1 MNPKR
6 VRVLQNGLD
15 RTGPVVYWMSR
26 DQRVE
31 DNWALIYGLEYADR
45 KKVPFGVIFCLVND
59 FLGATRRQYDF
70 MLKGLQ
76 QVHEELLRYKI
87 PFFYLKGN
95 PSLVLPDF
103 IKTNKISL
111 LITDFDPLRMKRQWK
126 AQLMEKSPVEI
137 REVDAHNIVPVWI
150 ASSKQEYGA
159 YTIRPKIS
167 RLLPEFLDEYPLIQM
182 NSSHQSW
189 QGDSINWGDL
199 FGNCPGDS
207 SLPPIT
213 QFIPGSRSALRQ
225 LQQFLKEKMDFYDNQ
240 RNDPNANAQS
250 NLSPFLHFGQISAQR
265 IALEVQ
271 KASIAKDKKAAF
283 LEEVVIRRELSDN
296 FCWYNLNYD
305 QFAGFPSWAQQ
316 TLNQHRKDQREY
328 RYSLEEFEKAQT
340 HDQLW
345 NAAQK
350 EMVYTGKMHGYMRM
364 YWAKKILEWSETP
377 EIALQSTIYL
387 NDRYELDGRDP
398 NGYAGIAW
406 SIGGVHDRAW
416 GERPVFGKIRYMS
429 YRGSRSKFDV
439 DQYISQYKDWEESVR
454 KD

>member
-1 MNPKR
+1 
-6 VRVLQNGLD
+6 
-15 RTGPVVYWMSR
+15 
-26 DQRVE
+26 
-31 DNWALIYGLEYADR
+31 
-45 KKVPFGVIFCLVND
+45 
-59 FLGATRRQYDF
+59 
-70 MLKGLQ
+70 
-76 QVHEELLRYKI
+76 
-87 PFFYLKGN
+87 
-95 PSLVLPDF
+95 
-103 IKTNKISL
+103 
-111 LITDFDPLRMKRQWK
+111 
-126 AQLMEKSPVEI
+126 
-137 REVDAHNIVPVWI
+137 
-150 ASSKQEYGA
+150 
-159 YTIRPKIS
+159 
-167 RLLPEFLDEYPLIQM
+167 M